1 MKTMAEFEDFAI
13 TGEFVVNMKL
23 EERHFEIVQK
33 PGYENYP
40 TENDPTGEK
49 KRKLA
54 LKIKLSTG
62 QTATYYPNR
71 TSSRKIAVLLGNTN
85 MDSWVGKKFF
95 WGQIVKQKVAGHD
108 KDVLYITAIYPLV
121 EKIEDA
127 IADQAAKEEL
137 KTA

>member
-13 TGEFVVNMKL
+13 TGEFVKNMKPT
-23 EERHFEIVQK
+23 ERHFEIIQK

-54 LKIKLSTG
+54 LKVKLSTG

-71 TSSRKIAVLLGNTN
+71 TSSRKIAVLLADTN
-85 MDSWVGKKFF
+85 MDNWIGKQFF
-95 WGQIVKQKVAGHD
+95 WGQIRLQKVAGQD
-108 KDVLYITAIYPLV
+108 KDVLYITELFPLV
-121 EKIEDA
+121 EKVGEA
-127 IADQAAKEEL
+127 PKEPVKAA
-137 KTA
+137 